1 MIIRLSLCV
10 LTIAFV
16 SVMPPD
22 ASAQCEIGDIFCKKF
37 SKPKNATKASPRRT
51 KAKRR
56 RRPSRRAAQS
66 GSPKAS
72 AATTAST
79 AASAA
84 IVTSTLQRSVK
95 VTAARPIPTLT
106 RLRPGAIA
114 TAPARVSKLMFG
126 AGDQVENV
134 AGTCQPVDGST
145 RRVACTLAKHRLAMT
160 SEAGAGC
167 LGSLDLRQ
175 LTFAKDDDGRWIN
188 EDSIALCGGRLL
200 RRSELFPVAID
211 GKPHYALREDYQML
225 GGDNKCAAPYLR
237 TRQPLR
243 KSYLPA
249 SSQVPTR
256 LRCGTVASR

>member
-10 LTIAFV
+10 LVAAFV
-16 SVMPPD
+16 GAMPPD

-37 SKPKNATKASPRRT
+37 SKSNDAAKVSSRRA

-56 RRPSRRAAQS
+56 RRTGRPAALSR
-66 GSPKAS
+66 
-72 AATTAST
+72 ATKSQGDATAT
-79 AASAA
+79 SAA
-84 IVTSTLQRSVK
+84 IVTGTLQRNVK
-95 VTAARPIPTLT
+95 VTAARPLPTLT

-114 TAPARVSKLMFG
+114 TAPARVSKLQFG

-249 SSQVPTR
+249 SSQVATR